1 MTTATRTAYPAGRPR
16 EAPRCISCGDPATA
30 GPDRMDYEQ
39 PKCVTHAALHTLKLP
54 SIPERRGRAPQ
65 NIINGL
71 AWYMAR
77 SVAKGNT
84 LWLHQAL
91 ALELLDRGKN
101 VVISTP
107 TASGKS
113 LIFQMWTFHSLNQD
127 KNSTA
132 LIFYPTKALAND
144 QARRWK
150 EGCYDL
156 GIPGETVNLING
168 DVPTGKRDAILRD
181 SRIIIMTPDV
191 CHAWLIRR
199 AGAPDPRNFL
209 AGLRTVVIDEAH
221 TYEGTFGSNAA
232 YMLRRLTS
240 ASTRAGSDSG
250 PRIIAATAT
259 ILDPAAHMNKLTGLD
274 FSVVD
279 EESNGAPRHT
289 RTLHH
294 LPVYPNVKA
303 PESTVAHLITSI
315 IDADPEAQ
323 VIAFHDSRQGIERIA
338 QAVNRPDS
346 VLPYRSGY
354 LPDQRRDIENRLQ
367 KNEIR
372 AVIATSALELGIDM
386 PDLNYGINLDLPPSR
401 KQFHQRL
408 GRIGRSRPGTFI
420 VLAAPTKFSSYGETM
435 TEYYENSVEPS
446 HLYLDNE
453 YITFQQALCLK
464 RELEQHGSDTR
475 VPPKDCSWPTGFEET
490 LMSAHGRAPD
500 HLASLVQACTSDPP
514 QLVHSLRSAG
524 EESIDILLCTQDNPQ
539 GNNNKM
545 GDIGVAV
552 AMKEAY
558 PGSIYHHQGR
568 SYRVEEWARRAD
580 SRKPFIRTTGLK
592 NTEDQT
598 KPVIRRVV
606 SLNSEV
612 SRVQGERILEKDLGR
627 LIDTKVT
634 ITESVEGY
642 QDPDNHRLSYRQL
655 GKTDP
660 RKTRKQREFT
670 TTAFILQID
679 EPWFTGEAGD
689 PWQARSQI
697 AEALKRLLSYR
708 KSIPIQDLRA
718 TANNIIME
726 TRQGRRTADNCVA
739 VYDNI
744 HGGLGLTESLFD
756 ELPTYAA
763 MVNSASQNDQYHRGQ
778 VFPQYASQLVR
789 WANQRS
795 NDINERPAPAA
806 GKLWWVTI
814 RTGVKVRLFSP
825 SANTMTTGDVKA
837 PLWQEK
843 VAYEIE
849 TQEDGVLTLP
859 EEALGTEAR
868 LYDSQL
874 WQPETGRYQELLA
887 AAE

>member
-1 MTTATRTAYPAGRPR
+1 MTTVTNPTYLTGRGE
-16 EAPRCISCGDPATA
+16 EAPRCTNCQKPATA
-30 GPDRMDYEQ
+30 GPDHMDNDR
-39 PKCVTHAALHTLKLP
+39 PKCIEHAALHSLKLDP
-54 SIPERRGRAPQ
+54 SAERRGPAPQ

-71 AWYMAR
+71 AWYIAQ
-77 SVAKGNT
+77 SVTKGNT

-91 ALELLDRGKN
+91 ALELLDQEKN
-101 VVISTP
+101 VVVSTS

-113 LIFQMWTFHSLNQD
+113 LIFQMWTFHSLSKD
-127 KNSTA
+127 KGSTA

-144 QARRWK
+144 QARRWQ
-150 EGCYDL
+150 ECCYEL

-168 DVPTGKRDAILRD
+168 DVPMTKRDNILRN

-199 AGAPDPRNFL
+199 AEALDPQNFL

-221 TYEGTFGSNAA
+221 TYEGTFGSNSA
-232 YMLRRLTS
+232 YMFRRLTA
-240 ASTRAGSDSG
+240 ASTRAGSNSK
-250 PRIIAATAT
+250 PTIIAATAT
-259 ILDPAAHMNKLTGLD
+259 ILDPAAHMNKLTGQD

-279 EESNGAPRHT
+279 EESNGAPKHE

-294 LPVYPNVKA
+294 LPVYPNMTA
-303 PESTVAHLITSI
+303 PEKTVADLITSI
-315 IDADPEAQ
+315 IDADPDAQ
-323 VIAFHDSRQGIERIA
+323 VIAFHDSRQGVERIT

-346 VLPYRSGY
+346 VLSYRSGY
-354 LPDQRRDIENRLQ
+354 LPEERRDIESRLQ
-367 KNEIR
+367 QNQIR

-408 GRIGRSRPGTFI
+408 GRIGRSRPGAFI
-420 VLAAPTKFSSYGETM
+420 VLTSANKFSSYGESM
-435 TEYYENSVEPS
+435 ADYYENSVEPS

-464 RELEQHGSDTR
+464 KELEQHGKDTR
-475 VPPKDCSWPTGFEET
+475 VPPKDCSWPAGFEET
-490 LMSAHGRAPD
+490 LMKAHGRAPD
-500 HLASLVQACTSDPP
+500 HLASLVQACISNPP
-514 QLVHSLRSAG
+514 QLVHSLRSTG
-524 EESIDILLCTQDNPQ
+524 EENLDILLCTDRYPQ
-539 GNNNKM
+539 GNANKM
-545 GDIGVAV
+545 GDISVSV

-558 PGSIYHHQGR
+558 PGSIYHHRGR
-568 SYRVEEWARRAD
+568 SYRVEEWARRGD
-580 SRKPFIRTTGLK
+580 SKKPFIRATGLK
-592 NTEDQT
+592 TTKDRT

-606 SLNSEV
+606 SLNSEANQ
-612 SRVQGERILEKDLGR
+612 VQGERIVKRAQGQLTE
-627 LIDTKVT
+627 TKVT

-642 QDPDNHRLSYRQL
+642 EDADNGRLSYRQL

-660 RKTRKQREFT
+660 RKTRKQREFA
-670 TTAFILQID
+670 TTAFILEID

-708 KSIPIQDLRA
+708 KSIPVQDLRA
-718 TANNIIME
+718 TANNIVIE
-726 TRQGRRTADNCVA
+726 TKQGRHTADNCIA

-756 ELPTYAA
+756 ELPAYAA
-763 MVNSASQNDQYHRGQ
+763 MINNVSQNDHHRGQ
-778 VFPQYASQLVR
+778 VFPEYATQLVR
-789 WANQRS
+789 WANQRNS
-795 NDINERPAPAA
+795 QTHEEHQDPTTR
-806 GKLWWVTI
+806 LWWLTI
-814 RTGVKVRLFSP
+814 RPGVQVRVFSP
-825 SANTMTTGDVKA
+825 STKSMTTGTVNT
-837 PLWQEK
+837 PRWQGHM
-843 VAYEIE
+843 AYDIQ

-859 EEALGTEAR
+859 EDALGSEAR

-887 AAE
+887 TAE